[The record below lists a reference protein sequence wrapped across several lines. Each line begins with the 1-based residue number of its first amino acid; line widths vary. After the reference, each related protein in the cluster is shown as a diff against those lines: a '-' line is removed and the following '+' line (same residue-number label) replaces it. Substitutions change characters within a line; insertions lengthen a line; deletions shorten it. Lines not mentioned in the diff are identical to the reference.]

1 MRGSLAQAFVACAT
15 SFDILRLEDATGSR
29 KEITMK
35 RKLAFALISAATL
48 AVSPAFAEGEA
59 APAAT
64 ETTTTT
70 TAAAAPAAEGAK
82 EQKGVEIGLRVGY
95 GIPLGDAAKDV
106 KLGDSIKG
114 QIPIR
119 LDAGYR
125 VTSNIYV
132 GLYFS
137 YGIAMINKDKVK
149 GCDVAD
155 CSASTINFGVMG
167 AYHISPAESM
177 DPWIGLGLGLE
188 NVTQKVS
195 LGGNSASSTIKGL
208 TFLDIQAGL
217 DFKATPNLLVGPVVS
232 FALGQ
237 YSSVSTDAG
246 SADITDKGMHEWLTI
261 GVRGAYGIW

>member
-1 MRGSLAQAFVACAT
+1 
-15 SFDILRLEDATGSR
+15 
-29 KEITMK
+29 MK

-48 AVSPAFAEGEA
+48 AVAPAFAEGEA
-59 APAAT
+59 APTEGAAPATTT

-70 TAAAAPAAEGAK
+70 ATATATAEPAAPATK
-82 EQKGVEIGLRVGY
+82 EAKGVEIGLRVGY
-95 GIPLGDAAKDV
+95 GIPLGDAAKDS
-106 KLGDSIKG
+106 KLGDFVKG

-125 VTSNIYV
+125 INPNIYV

-149 GCDVAD
+149 GCDQVD
-155 CSASTINFGVMG
+155 CSASTLNFGAMV
-167 AYHISPAESM
+167 AYHIMPAENM
-177 DPWIGLGLGLE
+177 DPWVGIGFGLE
-188 NVTQKVS
+188 NLTQKVTV
-195 LGGNSASSTIKGL
+195 GGNSASQTVKGL
-208 TFLDIQAGL
+208 TFADIQAGL
-217 DFKATPNLLVGPVVS
+217 DFKATPNFMVGPVVS

-237 YSSVSTDAG
+237 YSSVSSDAG